1 MADRIF
7 YCFLI
12 LILVLLFTG
21 CESLVT
27 RFEDVQDGV
36 LYEAEQMT
44 TAPVSVDTL
53 IVMTWNIRFA
63 AGRMDWFGDCCGD
76 RVVLT
81 HGEVITGLERIT
93 DFIKTVNPDILFLE
107 EVDVES
113 KRTDYVDQMQW
124 LLDHTYFNYGA
135 YASMW
140 QSQVVPSDGIG
151 RINTG
156 NAILSRWKIN
166 EAERIQLALRTDQDA
181 LTRYFYL
188 RRNLLKTRIALPGH
202 DNFYAFV
209 IHAEAFSTDDTKQK
223 HVTRCVEELQ
233 KINAQNG
240 IFILG
245 GDFNLLPPGSDS
257 TDFCDEDGCVDEHFH
272 GPKDNPKHK
281 EGSNYNP
288 EITWLQPM
296 YDNYNPA
303 VQLLDYQ
310 SNQGRYFTHTTNHP
324 DGAWN
329 RKLDYLF
336 TSKSTPFITGSA
348 ITHQEATIES
358 DHCPVSARWEV
369 PQ

>member
-1 MADRIF
+1 MTNRIVKRS
-7 YCFLI
+7 LI
-12 LILVLLFTG
+12 WILVLFFIG

-27 RFEDVQDGV
+27 RFEDVEDGV
-36 LYEAEQMT
+36 MYKAEQIT

-53 IVMTWNIRFA
+53 TVMTWNIRFA

-76 RVVLT
+76 RVDLTRSEVL
-81 HGEVITGLERIT
+81 TGLERIAS
-93 DFIKTVNPDILFLE
+93 FIETVQPDILFLE

-113 KRTDYVDQMQW
+113 KRTEYIDEMQW

-156 NAILSRWKIN
+156 NAVLSRWKITD
-166 EAERIQLALRTDQDA
+166 AERIQLALRGDQDA

-188 RRNLLKTRIALPGH
+188 RRNLLKTRIALPGK
-202 DNFYAFV
+202 DNFYAVV

-223 HVTRCVEELQ
+223 HVSRCVKELQ
-233 KINAQNG
+233 KIVDQNG

-257 TDFCDEDGCVDEHFH
+257 TDFCDEDGCPDEHFH
-272 GPKDNPKHK
+272 GANDDPQHKD
-281 EGSNYNP
+281 GSNYTP

-296 YDNYNPA
+296 YDGFSPA
-303 VQLLDYQ
+303 VQLADYQ
-310 SNQGRYFTHTTNHP
+310 ANQANYFTHTTNHP
-324 DGAWN
+324 DGVWN
-329 RKLDYLF
+329 RKLDYMF
-336 TSKSTPFITGSA
+336 TNTQFIPGSV

-358 DHCPVSARWEV
+358 DHCPVSAKWEV